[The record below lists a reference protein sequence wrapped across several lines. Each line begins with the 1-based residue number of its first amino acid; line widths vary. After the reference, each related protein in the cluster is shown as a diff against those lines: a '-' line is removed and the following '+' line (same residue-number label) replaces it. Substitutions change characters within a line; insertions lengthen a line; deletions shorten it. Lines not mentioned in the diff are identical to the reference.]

1 MSLLAQLSHAHILKY
16 SAWHALSSYP
26 QLLPKMPV
34 CVMQI
39 AGAASIGTAESNN
52 RDPNPANNAL
62 IAGLALQSLSFAIF
76 LLVFVS
82 ICVRLRSQRIQL
94 FPGSLAQYRW
104 WLLLLLFTAV
114 LVQLR
119 TTFRLAESAQ
129 GVLGYLSTHEAFFG
143 CLEFTPIALAV
154 AALIALQSV
163 RVNNDALPPHGTLR
177 PSPEPAK
184 PSQT

>member
-1 MSLLAQLSHAHILKY
+1 MALLLAQLSHV
-16 SAWHALSSYP
+16 HALGCSARHELYSYA
-26 QLLPKMPV
+26 QLRPELPTCPL
-34 CVMQI
+34 QI

-52 RDPNPANNAL
+52 RDPNPANDAL

-82 ICVRLRSQRIQL
+82 ICVRLQSRRLQL

-104 WLLLLLFTAV
+104 WLLLLLFIAV

-129 GVLGYLSTHEAFFG
+129 GVLGYLSTHEVYFG
-143 CLEFTPIALAV
+143 CLEFLPIALAV
-154 AALIALQSV
+154 AALIALQIV
-163 RVNNDALPPHGTLR
+163 RFASDALAPHGTL
-177 PSPEPAK
+177 AK
-184 PSQT
+184 P